1 MLPCF
6 ETQYMFKGL
15 IILGRSMI
23 KDSKSHVILE
33 LKLAVPLWQ
42 HELVT
47 VSSGVYFCLHVSL
60 PQLICAVTPP
70 YKSTVH
76 SRKWQLE
83 RWRDLSLRLTTLQLP
98 AGQLEL
104 EKWSRPGG
112 DGRARL
118 AGFGSLHLDV
128 SRPAVDTC
136 GRSVQGSVMEQS
148 PRAAHTKVMGRSP
161 QWVYHSNQARIF
173 TEPDLIWSLP
183 NTNSQA
189 TE

>member
-15 IILGRSMI
+15 IILGRAMI

-33 LKLAVPLWQ
+33 LKLAVLLWQ
-42 HELVT
+42 HEMVT
-47 VSSGVYFCLHVSL
+47 VSSRVYFCLNVSL

-83 RWRDLSLRLTTLQLP
+83 RWHDLSLRLTTLQLP

-104 EKWSRPGG
+104 EKWSRSGG
-112 DGRARL
+112 DDSSL
-118 AGFGSLHLDV
+118 LTDFGSLHLDV
-128 SRPAVDTC
+128 SRPPVVTCLISWGAGISHGAESCMPWLPGPTQPKPNWWDAVASDVTAHLR
-136 GRSVQGSVMEQS
+136 GLNTATKPGS
-148 PRAAHTKVMGRSP
+148 
-161 QWVYHSNQARIF
+161 
-173 TEPDLIWSLP
+173 
-183 NTNSQA
+183 
-189 TE
+189 

>member
-1 MLPCF
+1 M
-6 ETQYMFKGL
+6 QYMFKGL

-33 LKLAVPLWQ
+33 LKLAVLLWQ
-42 HELVT
+42 HKLVT
-47 VSSGVYFCLHVSL
+47 VSSRVYFCLNVSL

-104 EKWSRPGG
+104 EKWSRSGG
-112 DGRARL
+112 DDSSRL
-118 AGFGSLHLDV
+118 KDFGSLHLGV
-128 SRPAVDTC
+128 SSPLVVTC
-136 GRSVQGSVMEQS
+136 GRSVFNKLGCRDQS
-148 PRAAHTKVMGRSP
+148 WSRVLYTLTAWDP
-161 QWVYHSNQARIF
+161 HSRH
-173 TEPDLIWSLP
+173 
-183 NTNSQA
+183 
-189 TE
+189 

>member
-23 KDSKSHVILE
+23 KDSKSHVRLE

-136 GRSVQGSVMEQS
+136 GRSVFNKLQSWSRVPGLPTPKWWDAHLSGFTTATKPGSSQS
-148 PRAAHTKVMGRSP
+148 
-161 QWVYHSNQARIF
+161 QI
-173 TEPDLIWSLP
+173 
-183 NTNSQA
+183 
-189 TE
+189 